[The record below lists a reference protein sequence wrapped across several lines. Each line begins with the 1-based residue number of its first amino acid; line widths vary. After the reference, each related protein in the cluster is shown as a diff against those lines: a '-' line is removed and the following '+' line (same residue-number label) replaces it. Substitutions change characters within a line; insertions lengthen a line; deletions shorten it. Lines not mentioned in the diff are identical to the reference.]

1 MASEMTAVKPSTRR
15 IWGHPVI
22 GLIFRIVLAGILAFA
37 GISKLL
43 EPSGARSAIIAY
55 RIPGMTG
62 DIAGV
67 LGWLLPA
74 GEVLLAVL
82 LLVGLLTRW
91 AAIITALLMCAFI
104 IGIGSVWARGYSIDC
119 GCFGGG
125 GDVSESGKTWRYSS
139 EILRDLLFAGM
150 AVWLAVW
157 PKTVFSLDRTPS
169 QPRERDDSDEL
180 EFQEAAR

>member
-1 MASEMTAVKPSTRR
+1 MANEMTAVKPSTRR

-74 GEVLLAVL
+74 GEVLLAKPTAPACSASR
-82 LLVGLLTRW
+82 TR
-91 AAIITALLMCAFI
+91 ACICAISASLATRVDASSPIT
-104 IGIGSVWARGYSIDC
+104 
-119 GCFGGG
+119 
-125 GDVSESGKTWRYSS
+125 
-139 EILRDLLFAGM
+139 
-150 AVWLAVW
+150 
-157 PKTVFSLDRTPS
+157 
-169 QPRERDDSDEL
+169 
-180 EFQEAAR
+180 